1 MCLAIIPGILSSV
14 ASGVGGI
21 MQTNAANAAARKQYE
36 QQLKIRNAKWEA
48 TRAVW
53 NNKLVDYKGEIS
65 SNQEAAGRA
74 WASEQYRLNE
84 QFQQAA
90 LQKQDMLA
98 QLVGA
103 QGQLGAREV
112 TGNSA
117 KRLQMEQVAA
127 YGRNNAIIAANLAS
141 ARGAMMQRNEDV
153 RRQMISENNKA
164 WSQVALPPVGDLAPP
179 PPQMQGHGASILG
192 MVTGIAGAVIGGIGK
207 NQAPNAYNGN
217 TPASSPWGFKL
228 DGPKVDL
235 NRDLLQSSFQS
246 SVKMPT
252 NWTTPQ
258 WNSNLNFG
266 ANTFGTKFPVYS
278 W

>member
-1 MCLAIIPGILSSV
+1 MCLPIIAGVLSSV

-21 MQTNAANAAARKQYE
+21 MQTNAANAAAREQYE
-36 QQLKIRNAKWEA
+36 QQLKIRSAKWDA

-53 NNKLVDYKGEIS
+53 NNKLVDYKGEHS

-90 LQKQDMLA
+90 FQKQDMLA

-103 QGQLGAREV
+103 QGQLGASEQLGR
-112 TGNSA
+112 TA
-117 KRLQMEQVAA
+117 QRLQMEQVAA
-127 YGRNNAIIAANLAS
+127 YGRNNAIIAENLAS
-141 ARGAMMQRNEDV
+141 ARGAMMQRNEDI
-153 RRQMISENNKA
+153 RRQMITENNKA
-164 WSQVALPPVGDLAPP
+164 WSQVAMSPVGDLAPP

-192 MVTGIAGAVIGGIGK
+192 MVAGIGGAVLGGIGK
-207 NQAPNAYNGN
+207 NQAPNGFNGN
-217 TPASSPWGFKL
+217 AAATPAWGYQTSGSMLKL
-228 DGPKVDL
+228 DNNL
-235 NRDLLQSSFQS
+235 MNSSFS
-246 SVKMPT
+246 SSLKMPT

-266 ANTFGTKFPVYS
+266 INAFGK
-278 W
+278 

>member
-1 MCLAIIPGILSSV
+1 MGVGVLSSV
-14 ASGVGGI
+14 AQGVGGM

-36 QQLKIRNAKWEA
+36 QQLKIRAARWDA

-53 NNKLVDYKGEIS
+53 NSKRADFKAEVS

-74 WASEQYRLNE
+74 WASEQYKLNE

-90 LQKQDMLA
+90 FQKQDMLA

-112 TGNSA
+112 YGKTAN
-117 KRLQMEQVAA
+117 RLQMEQVAA

-164 WSQVALPPVGDLAPP
+164 WSQVAMGPVADLEPPR
-179 PPQMQGHGASILG
+179 PQMQGHGASLLQMG
-192 MVTGIAGAVIGGIGK
+192 LGIAGAALGSIGK
-207 NQAPNAYNGN
+207 NQAPPGWDWKSAN
-217 TPASSPWGFKL
+217 TSIDTTGLKISDWKG
-228 DGPKVDL
+228 
-235 NRDLLQSSFQS
+235 
-246 SVKMPT
+246 
-252 NWTTPQ
+252 TTPYTAPP
-258 WNSNLNFG
+258 SYSGLNLTG
-266 ANTFGTKFPVYS
+266 ANTFGLSPISYS

>member
-1 MCLAIIPGILSSV
+1 MTVGVLSSV
-14 ASGVGGI
+14 AQGVGGM
-21 MQTNAANAAARKQYE
+21 MQTNAANAAAREQYE
-36 QQLKIRNAKWEA
+36 QQLKIRSAKWDA

-90 LQKQDMLA
+90 FQKQDMLA

-103 QGQLGAREV
+103 QGQLGASEQY
-112 TGNSA
+112 GNSA

-164 WSQVALPPVGDLAPP
+164 WSQVAMSPVGDLAPP

-192 MVTGIAGAVIGGIGK
+192 MVTGIAGAALGSIGK
-207 NQAPNAYNGN
+207 NQAPNAFNGN
-217 TPASSPWGFKL
+217 TPANSPWGFNQAGQKL
-228 DGPKVDL
+228 DFNKNMLGSS
-235 NRDLLQSSFQS
+235 NFQSSF
-246 SVKMPT
+246 KMPT
-252 NWTTPQ
+252 SNWAAPQ

-266 ANTFGTKFPVYS
+266 FNAFGT
-278 W
+278 